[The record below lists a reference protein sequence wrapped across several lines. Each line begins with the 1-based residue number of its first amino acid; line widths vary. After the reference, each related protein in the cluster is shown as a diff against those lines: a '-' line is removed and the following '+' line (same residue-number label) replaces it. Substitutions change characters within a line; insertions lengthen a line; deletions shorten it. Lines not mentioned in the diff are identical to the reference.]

1 MSIEEL
7 AQVLAEI
14 NRRRAVFNDTVF
26 VLVLEREADG
36 EMKLLD
42 YGFRDIGDLAAWIA
56 VQKTKPNST
65 QGERV

>member
-1 MSIEEL
+1 MSTEEL

-26 VLVLEREADG
+26 VLVLERSGDDLR
-36 EMKLLD
+36 LLD